1 MPVTCE
7 DVLKLDIAKQF
18 KLLAGKKGVGK
29 AIRWMYICQENYISP
44 WVQGGELLF
53 LTGIGIQRDEQSLVN
68 LVEQCHAKNLAGIVI
83 LINTGLI
90 ADVPQAMI
98 AIANKL
104 DIPLITMP
112 WEIPLVVISRE
123 VANLIMLNQIE
134 QKSSDMI
141 LKDVLSGSIIDP
153 NIIQLNL
160 QIAGYKFG
168 KYNRIVVVEIKSGI
182 ELSDYRFITFLKNI
196 ISSKLNTPIYCVE
209 DNRIIAFVGTNS
221 IDSDKQIETS
231 CKSLLDEI
239 SNQIDSAQLM
249 IGIGNNI
256 DSMSDIT
263 KSYNQAVNAI
273 IAKEITDQDKN
284 IVLYNS
290 IGILQLFF
298 EAENIHFLKSYYK
311 TVLNKLINYDKKNN
325 TELVKTLDVFLQENC
340 NIIKTA
346 EKLFIH
352 RNTLNYRINRIREII
367 QRNFENA
374 NDRNELYTAILA
386 MKFSLVHRKQ
396 ITSR

>member
-18 KLLAGKKGVGK
+18 KLLAGKKGANK

-83 LINTGLI
+83 LINTELI
-90 ADVPQAMI
+90 ADVPQSMI
-98 AIANKL
+98 DIANKL
-104 DIPLITMP
+104 DMPLIKMP

-123 VANLIMLNQIE
+123 VANLIMLNQIN
-134 QKSSDMI
+134 QKSSDKI
-141 LKDVLSGSIIDP
+141 LKDILSGSIIDP

-182 ELSDYRFITFLKNI
+182 ESTDYRFITYLKNI
-196 ISSKLNTPIYCVE
+196 ISSKLNTPIYYIE
-209 DNRIIAFVGTNS
+209 DNRIIAFVGIND
-221 IDSDKQIETS
+221 IDSDEQIETS
-231 CKSLLDEI
+231 CKSLLNELG
-239 SNQIDSAQLM
+239 NQIDPTQLT
-249 IGIGNNI
+249 IGIGNSI
-256 DSMSDIT
+256 DFISDIT

-273 IAKEITDQDKN
+273 MAKEIAEQNKN
-284 IVLYNS
+284 IVRYNS

-325 TELVKTLDVFLQENC
+325 TELVKTLGAFLQENC

-346 EKLFIH
+346 DRLFIH
-352 RNTLNYRINRIREII
+352 RNTLNYRINRICEIM
-367 QRNFENA
+367 QRNFEDA

-386 MKFSLVHRKQ
+386 MKFSLVHEKQ
-396 ITSR
+396 IARR